1 MGVWTRQT
9 DSGGTMDC
17 YFCKVCGT
25 RVAHVRRGGKAVSVK
40 GGCIEG
46 LDWEGAKHIFVRSAV
61 VPIPEEAEKWEADP
75 DFK

>member
-1 MGVWTRQT
+1 
-9 DSGGTMDC
+9 MDC